1 MVETS
6 LRAKRGVR
14 GTGGAI
20 NAATSVSLESD
31 ERTNHFVTNL
41 GSKFSDGRDDNE
53 PEIELNGKQQVY
65 DKSIQK
71 GARRTKHSK
80 HPSHDERLR
89 LQTTHQQIRSCHG
102 QGFLNGL
109 IS

>member
-1 MVETS
+1 MITKLIE
-6 LRAKRGVR
+6 
-14 GTGGAI
+14 
-20 NAATSVSLESD
+20 ES
-31 ERTNHFVTNL
+31 TIIFVTNL
-41 GSKFSDGRDDNE
+41 ESKFSDGRDDNE

-89 LQTTHQQIRSCHG
+89 LQKSQQIRSCHG

>member
-1 MVETS
+1 MITKLSE
-6 LRAKRGVR
+6 
-14 GTGGAI
+14 
-20 NAATSVSLESD
+20 
-31 ERTNHFVTNL
+31 ERTNNFVTNL

-53 PEIELNGKQQVY
+53 QEIELNGNQQVY
-65 DKSIQK
+65 VKSIQK

-89 LQTTHQQIRSCHG
+89 LQKTHQQIRSCHG
-102 QGFLNGL
+102 HGFLNGL